1 MRSAVFI
8 DRDDTLNVNTDL
20 PAGAWGKGR
29 RGDLLDPAFMRLL
42 PGALGACV
50 RLRQAGF
57 VLVVYTNQSGVAF
70 GSGTLRDM
78 DATNDR
84 LEELLNIDG
93 ERLIEAFYASPF
105 HPEGT
110 REPFNRAHDWRKP
123 GCGMIVAA
131 ARELGIDLSR
141 SWIVGDADRDRQ
153 AGIAAGIAP
162 ERALRIGEEQV
173 YHDLA
178 EAADHIVRLTEREN
192 GRGPAT
198 TIVRLRAESTAL
210 LDEAAE
216 IVISS
221 GRAIAE
227 RTGVR
232 VVSMDVAG
240 GRVEAVLETH
250 KLAAVGFASELR
262 RAVNRWAASR
272 FGRGIFAEE
281 PGRNPDADDDV

>member
-1 MRSAVFI
+1 MRPAVFI

-20 PAGAWGKGR
+20 PAQAWGTGR
-29 RGDLLDPAFMRLL
+29 RGDLLNPAFVQLL
-42 PGALGACV
+42 PGAVEACL

-57 VLVVYTNQSGVAF
+57 VLIVYTNQSGVAF
-70 GSGTLRDM
+70 GSGTLRDI

-84 LEELLNIDG
+84 LDALLTVEG

-110 REPFNRAHDWRKP
+110 CEPFNCAHEWRKP
-123 GCGMIVAA
+123 GSGMIAAA
-131 ARELGIDLSR
+131 ARELAIDLSR

-162 ERALRIGEEQV
+162 ERALRIGEEQT

-178 EAADHIVRLTEREN
+178 EAADHIVRLTEREH

-198 TIVRLRAESTAL
+198 TLVRLRAESTAL

-216 IVISS
+216 TVLSS

-232 VVSMDVAG
+232 VVSIDVSG

-281 PGRNPDADDDV
+281 PRQHPDVDDDA